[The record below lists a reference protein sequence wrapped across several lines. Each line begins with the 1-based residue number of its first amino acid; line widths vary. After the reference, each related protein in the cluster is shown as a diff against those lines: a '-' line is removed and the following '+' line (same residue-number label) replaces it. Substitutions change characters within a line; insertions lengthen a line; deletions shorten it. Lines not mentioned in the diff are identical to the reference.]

1 MAFNYVKLDE
11 SNMPKNLGKKGKNQD
26 GMRFYTIDGVN
37 YPSVTSILG
46 QIPERAAKIQEWRDA
61 VGDKMADYI
70 SRSAINRG
78 KTLHTLIENHL
89 RNQDDKSIG
98 ITKVSPLGLFRLIK
112 PYLARIDNIHCVEDF
127 LYSKE
132 IGVAGQVDCVAEY
145 KGKLSVLDFK
155 SSTKQRDRDYN
166 YGNFLQTAAYAKMF
180 EEIYPDKKIEQT
192 IVLASCE
199 DGYVQEWIHERAKM
213 EEHQELFYKH
223 ATDFFT
229 KHKEKFA
236 EVE

>member
-11 SNMPKNLGKKGKNQD
+11 GNMPKDLGVKGKNHD
-26 GMRFYTIDGVN
+26 GIRYYTIDGVN
-37 YPSVTSILG
+37 MPSVTSILG
-46 QIPERAAKIQEWRDA
+46 QIPERAAKIQEWRNA
-61 VGDKMADYI
+61 VGEDMANYI
-70 SRSAINRG
+70 SRQAINRG

-89 RNQDDKSIG
+89 RNQEDKSIG

-112 PYLARIDNIHCVEDF
+112 PYLARRDNIHCVEDY

-132 IGVAGQVDCVAEY
+132 IGVAGQVDCVAKY
-145 KGKLSVLDFK
+145 KGKLYVLDFK
-155 SSTKQRDRDYN
+155 SSTKQRDRDNN
-166 YGNFLQTAAYAKMF
+166 YGNFLQTAANAKMF

-199 DGYVQEWIHERAKM
+199 DGYVQEWIHEPAKIK
-213 EEHQELFYKH
+213 EHQELFYKH
-223 ATDFFT
+223 ATDFFN
-229 KHKEKFA
+229 KHKEKLA